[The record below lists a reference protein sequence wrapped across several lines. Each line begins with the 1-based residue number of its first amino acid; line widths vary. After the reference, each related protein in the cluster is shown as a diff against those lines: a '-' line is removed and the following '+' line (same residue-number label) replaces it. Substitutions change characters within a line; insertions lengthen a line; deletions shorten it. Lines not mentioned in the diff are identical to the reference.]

1 MIIYYLIILLII
13 IFYKKGWWYPTQQNA
28 LKFHIIVV
36 RVLFNNN
43 TNTIDVGLSLPQHQR
58 TITQQSSPL
67 FPIVPIIHSC
77 FSNSRSDNAVAI
89 EKC

>member
-1 MIIYYLIILLII
+1 MIIMIISYYSYFL
-13 IFYKKGWWYPTQQNA
+13 YKKGWWYPTQQNA

-58 TITQQSSPL
+58 SITQQSSPL